1 MKVLLLGGNG
11 FLGPHVVKQLQDTY
25 ELRITDIVP
34 IDSPHE
40 TMQVDV
46 SDLDQVRRATEGTDV
61 TINCSVL
68 RHDRKIAFDV
78 STTGT
83 YNGIRAAVENGHA
96 RFVNTGPH
104 FTQAGPSY
112 EHYDFD
118 INEEVPLHSGVGLY
132 AHTKSL
138 GQEICRVFAANHPIH
153 VLTTLFLS
161 FRDAEPSAEQLGS
174 GTNPFSVTFPD
185 AARALQKC
193 LEVDLASLPSRCE
206 IFHITTDTPHGRYSQ
221 RQGPTPAGLDAA
233 RPVRGLLAQAAG
245 LAYAH
250 GLRTGI
256 RRPRPSAALRK
267 PATTRF
273 LAPGEVL
280 VEIDLATI
288 CGSDL
293 HTLSGLRTEPTPLI
307 LGHEAVGRIVASQR
321 PGFSA
326 LGDRVSWS
334 IADSCGTCLACT
346 EHRLPEKCAA
356 LFKYGH
362 ATLTDGS
369 GLNGCYATHLLIRP
383 GHSHRQSRQTAC
395 PTPQLPRPT
404 APCPLRSTP
413 SRCYPPLA
421 TRFWSRVPVCSA
433 SIRAPCSP
441 SAASS
446 KSTAPILTPTA
457 SRCPANSALYP

>member
-83 YNGIRAAVENGHA
+83 YNGIRAAVENGHT

-161 FRDAEPSAEQLGS
+161 FREAEPSAEQLGS

-193 LEVDLASLPSRCE
+193 LEVDLESLPSRCE
-206 IFHITTDTPHGRYSQ
+206 IFHITTDTPHGRYSN
-221 RQGPTPAGLDAA
+221 AKA
-233 RPVRGLLAQAAG
+233 RRLLGWVPQDLLEG
-245 LAYAH
+245 YW
-250 GLRTGI
+250 
-256 RRPRPSAALRK
+256 RK
-267 PATTRF
+267 PQ
-273 LAPGEVL
+273 G
-280 VEIDLATI
+280 
-288 CGSDL
+288 
-293 HTLSGLRTEPTPLI
+293 
-307 LGHEAVGRIVASQR
+307 
-321 PGFSA
+321 
-326 LGDRVSWS
+326 
-334 IADSCGTCLACT
+334 
-346 EHRLPEKCAA
+346 
-356 LFKYGH
+356 
-362 ATLTDGS
+362 
-369 GLNGCYATHLLIRP
+369 
-383 GHSHRQSRQTAC
+383 
-395 PTPQLPRPT
+395 
-404 APCPLRSTP
+404 
-413 SRCYPPLA
+413 
-421 TRFWSRVPVCSA
+421 
-433 SIRAPCSP
+433 
-441 SAASS
+441 
-446 KSTAPILTPTA
+446 
-457 SRCPANSALYP
+457 